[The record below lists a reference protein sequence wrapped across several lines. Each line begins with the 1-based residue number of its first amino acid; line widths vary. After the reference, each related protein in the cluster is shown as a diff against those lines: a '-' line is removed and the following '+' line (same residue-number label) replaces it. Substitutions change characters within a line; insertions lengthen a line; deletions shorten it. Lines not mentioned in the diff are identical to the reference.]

1 MKQILLVLRDNL
13 FLLQISI
20 VRLKSYYEDT
30 ETYISEIVQLCERKK
45 ERVYIDGISN
55 RRQSILCYLFTKV
68 Y

>member
-1 MKQILLVLRDNL
+1 MKQIVLVLRDNL

-30 ETYISEIVQLCERKK
+30 ETYISEIVQLGERKK
-45 ERVYIDGISN
+45 ESVCIDGISN
-55 RRQSILCYLFTKV
+55 RRQSILCYLFAKV